1 MSTSTKF
8 KLRVSYEHTSMGHFL
23 QAHEH
28 RSFLTSTVS
37 TKKPYE
43 HEHKTLFRPYEHEH
57 DTLFRAQFSIC
68 SCRQNQTE
76 SAAADIIW
84 TP

>member
-1 MSTSTKF
+1 MSMSTKF
-8 KLRVSYEHTSMGHFL
+8 KLRVLKISYEHMSMGHFL
-23 QAHEH
+23 RAHEH

-57 DTLFRAQFSIC
+57 DTLFRAHVDNLVTSRGVQILVFIQF
-68 SCRQNQTE
+68 
-76 SAAADIIW
+76 
-84 TP
+84 